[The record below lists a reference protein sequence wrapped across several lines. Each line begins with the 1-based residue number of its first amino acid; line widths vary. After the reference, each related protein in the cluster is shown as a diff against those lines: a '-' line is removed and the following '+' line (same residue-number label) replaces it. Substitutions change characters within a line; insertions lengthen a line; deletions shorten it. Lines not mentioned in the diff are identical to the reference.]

1 MRQSAAQAIAWARE
15 GGREWIR
22 DKKSVA
28 AVAQVGELSR
38 RLSTETKAAHPDV
51 PWAAISSMRN
61 RIYHDYGALDVSALA
76 ETVRKDLPGLA
87 RQLEA
92 IVGAASK
99 TRGPAEL
106 LRGADNSGRG
116 TIT

>member
-28 AVAQVGELSR
+28 AVAHMVAQVGELSR
-38 RLSTETKAAHPDV
+38 RVSTETKAAHPDV
-51 PWAAISSMRN
+51 PWAAISGMRN
-61 RIYHDYGALDVSALA
+61 RIYHDYGALDVSVLA

-87 RQLEA
+87 
-92 IVGAASK
+92 AARSD
-99 TRGPAEL
+99 RRSAVEDA
-106 LRGADNSGRG
+106 RSGRTPSRRG
-116 TIT
+116 Q